1 MVLAPLLQ
9 SKEHAFQGRMCS
21 EFARLRR
28 VQADLEQETGHT
40 CFLGRSVVKKSVI
53 PISLFKGLVL
63 RFQWGWRLRASAP
76 ASLGRSLVHTA
87 RGCVSVRHMSVCLLW
102 LWAVHR

>member
-1 MVLAPLLQ
+1 MLSRGRGAAASAMEILGCFWMFPGPLLQ

-40 CFLGRSVVKKSVI
+40 CFLGRSVVQTGGSQRSSVE
-53 PISLFKGLVL
+53 GE
-63 RFQWGWRLRASAP
+63 
-76 ASLGRSLVHTA
+76 
-87 RGCVSVRHMSVCLLW
+87 
-102 LWAVHR
+102 